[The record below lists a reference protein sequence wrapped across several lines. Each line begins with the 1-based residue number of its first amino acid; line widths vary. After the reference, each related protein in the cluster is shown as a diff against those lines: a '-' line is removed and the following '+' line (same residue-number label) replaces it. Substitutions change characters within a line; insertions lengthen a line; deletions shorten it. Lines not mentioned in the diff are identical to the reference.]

1 MSNKNNSTVEID
13 VLFLLK
19 KLWSKKFLIIFIA
32 LFFGTL
38 SLLGSIFLIKPSYMS
53 TTRIYVVNQN
63 NNNNASNLTAQ
74 DLQAGSYLVNDYK
87 EIITSQEVLTKAI
100 EKNKENL
107 TPEELSKMISV
118 AIPTDTRVISI
129 SVKNHDAKKASE
141 LANSIREAAS
151 DKIKDVTKVQDVTT
165 LEAAEVSDEPSS
177 PNIKRNLILGVLV
190 GGFLAI
196 VGVLLSEILDD
207 RIKRPE
213 DVEDV
218 LGMTLIGVIPDI
230 NKL

>member
-38 SLLGSIFLIKPSYMS
+38 SLLGSIFLIKPSYTS

-190 GGFLAI
+190 GAFLAI

>member
-38 SLLGSIFLIKPSYMS
+38 SLLGSIFLIKPSYTS

-129 SVKNHDAKKASE
+129 SVENHDAKKASE

-177 PNIKRNLILGVLV
+177 PNIKRNLLLGVLV
-190 GGFLAI
+190 GAFLAI

>member
-19 KLWSKKFLIIFIA
+19 KLWFKKFLIIFIA

-38 SLLGSIFLIKPSYMS
+38 SLLGSIFLIKPSYTS

-165 LEAAEVSDEPSS
+165 LEAAEVPDEPSS

-190 GGFLAI
+190 GAFLAI

>member
-38 SLLGSIFLIKPSYMS
+38 SLLGSIFLIKPSYTS

-165 LEAAEVSDEPSS
+165 LEAAEVPDEPSS

-190 GGFLAI
+190 GAFLAI

>member
-38 SLLGSIFLIKPSYMS
+38 SLLGSIFLIKPSYTS

-129 SVKNHDAKKASE
+129 SVENHDAKKASE

-165 LEAAEVSDEPSS
+165 LEAAEVPDEPSS

>member
-38 SLLGSIFLIKPSYMS
+38 SLLGSIFLIKPSYTS
-53 TTRIYVVNQN
+53 STRIYVVNQN

-129 SVKNHDAKKASE
+129 SVENHDAKKASE

-165 LEAAEVSDEPSS
+165 LEAAEVPDEPSS

-190 GGFLAI
+190 GAFLAI

>member
-38 SLLGSIFLIKPSYMS
+38 SLLGSIFLIKPSYTS

-129 SVKNHDAKKASE
+129 SVENHDAKKASE

-165 LEAAEVSDEPSS
+165 LEAAEVPDEPSS

-190 GGFLAI
+190 GAFLAI